1 MNVHILADSPSGV
14 SSYASMARNL
24 ALGLKERGHNITITG
39 FQTYFRPENYRGIT
53 VLPLLNPTEPDDPQV
68 EQFRK
73 NLKKTNAEVLI
84 CIHEAY
90 SQWSLFAKQFTPSY
104 IWVPVEGKGI
114 TQLMKET
121 FQTVGA
127 VSQSYFGQKE
137 LAAEGIDSMV
147 IYPGWDP
154 MTFTQDTDPYCKWST
169 DLHRRTGC
177 DQGEAM
183 FRGCYECGGVN
194 DDSMCKYFEEE
205 TIIIKHCRKES
216 TRSISS
222 IPEIR
227 DELGAGYVM
236 GCVANNIGKRKNI
249 EALIKAFSM
258 MENRKD
264 ALLHIHTA
272 INTRGEP
279 VSFLAEQAGVEDRVV
294 VSYGEYQFSIS
305 DRAMNHIYNNFDI
318 YSSASRAEGFGIAQL
333 ESMSCGVPQVAPAFG
348 TFPELIGENE
358 RGILASVDKIIPAPN
373 GTSWCEVNPESLA
386 DKMDALFIS
395 PQLRIKMGKDAA
407 EWAKQFTWDKIVKQ
421 WDTFLSE
428 TEERAKIRS
437 VIKCPT

>member
-1 MNVHILADSPSGV
+1 MNVHILADSPGGV
-14 SSYASMARNL
+14 SSYAVMARNL
-24 ALGLKERGHNITITG
+24 AAGLKGCGHNITITG

-53 VLPLLNPTEPDDPQV
+53 VLPLLNPTEPNDPQL

-73 NLKKTNAEVLI
+73 NLKNSKAEVLI

-90 SQWSLFAKQFTPSY
+90 SQWSIFAKQFSPSY

-114 TQLMKET
+114 TPIMNEN
-121 FQTVGA
+121 FRTVGA
-127 VSQSYFGQKE
+127 VSQSYYGQKE
-137 LAAEGIDSMV
+137 LSSEGIDSTV

-154 MTFTQDTDPYCKWST
+154 ATFTQNPKAYCKWST

-177 DQGEAM
+177 DPGEAAL
-183 FRGCYECGGVN
+183 RGCYECDGSNG
-194 DDSMCKYFEEE
+194 MCEHFEEE
-205 TIIIKHCRKES
+205 TIIIKHDRKES
-216 TRSISS
+216 TRSIYS
-222 IPEIR
+222 IHDIR
-227 DELGAGYVM
+227 DELGAQYVI

-258 MENRKD
+258 MENKKE

-272 INTRGEP
+272 ISTRGEP
-279 VSFLAEQAGVEDRVV
+279 VSFLAEQAGVKDRVV

-333 ESMSCGVPQVAPAFG
+333 ESMACGVPQAAPAFG

-358 RGILASVDKIIPAPN
+358 RGLLASVDKILPAPN
-373 GTSWCEVNPESLA
+373 GTLWCEVNPESLA

-395 PQLRIKMGKDAA
+395 PRIRIKMGNDAA
-407 EWAKQFTWDKIVKQ
+407 EWANQFTWDKIVKQ
-421 WDTFLSE
+421 WDTFLHE
-428 TEERAKIRS
+428 TGERTRRG
-437 VIKCPT
+437 C

>member
-1 MNVHILADSPSGV
+1 MNVHILADSPGGV

-24 ALGLKERGHNITITG
+24 AKGLKGRGHNVTITG
-39 FQTYFRPENYRGIT
+39 FQTYFSPENYRGIT
-53 VLPLLNPTEPDDPQV
+53 VLPLQNPTEPDEPQL

-73 NLKKTNAEVLI
+73 NLKKTRAEVLI

-90 SQWSLFAKQFTPSY
+90 SQWAIFAKQFSPGY

-114 TQLMKET
+114 TPLMKEN

-127 VSQSYFGQKE
+127 VSQSYSGQKE
-137 LAAEGIDSMV
+137 LAAEGIDSPV

-154 MTFTQDTDPYCKWST
+154 MTFTQDPKTYCKYST

-177 DQGEAM
+177 DPGEAAI
-183 FRGCYECGGVN
+183 RGCYECDGTN
-194 DDSMCKYFEEE
+194 EACRHFEEE
-205 TIIIKHCRKES
+205 TIIIKYDRKES
-216 TRSISS
+216 TRNISS
-222 IPEIR
+222 IPDLR
-227 DELGAGYVM
+227 DELGAGYVI

-258 MENRKD
+258 MENRKE

-272 INTRGEP
+272 ISTRGEP
-279 VSFLAEQAGVEDRVV
+279 VSFLAEQAGVEDSVV

-305 DRAMNHIYNNFDI
+305 DSAMNHIYNNFDI

-333 ESMSCGVPQVAPAFG
+333 ESMACKVPQAAPAFG
-348 TFPELIGENE
+348 TFPELLGENE
-358 RGILASVDKIIPAPN
+358 RGLMASVDSIIPAPN
-373 GTSWCEVNPESLA
+373 GTFWCEVNPESLA

-395 PQLRIKMGKDAA
+395 PGLRQKLGDAGA
-407 EWAKQFTWDKIVKQ
+407 QWAKQFTWDKIVKQ
-421 WDTFLSE
+421 WDTLLSE
-428 TEERAKIRS
+428 TGERGR
-437 VIKCPT
+437 VEKCTT

>member
-14 SSYASMARNL
+14 SSFASMARNL
-24 ALGLKERGHNITITG
+24 ALGLKERGHKVTITG
-39 FQTYFRPENYRGIT
+39 FQTYFMPENYHGIP

-73 NLKKTNAEVLI
+73 NLKKTEAEVLI

-90 SQWSLFAKQFTPSY
+90 SHWSLFAKQFSPGY

-114 TQLMKET
+114 TPLMKDT

-137 LAAEGIDSMV
+137 LAGEGIDSTV

-154 MTFTQDTDPYCKWST
+154 GTFTQDPEPYCKWST
-169 DLHRRTGC
+169 DLHRQTGY
-177 DQGEAM
+177 DPGEVA
-183 FRGCYECGGVN
+183 FRGCYECSGVN
-194 DDSMCKYFEEE
+194 DDGRCKYFEEE

-222 IPEIR
+222 IPDLR
-227 DELGAGYVM
+227 DEMGAGYVI
-236 GCVANNIGKRKNI
+236 GCIANNIGKRKNI
-249 EALIKAFSM
+249 EALIKAFSL
-258 MENRKD
+258 MENRKE
-264 ALLHIHTA
+264 AMLHIHTA
-272 INTRGEP
+272 ISTRGEP

-333 ESMSCGVPQVAPAFG
+333 ESMSVGVPQVAPAFG
-348 TFPELIGENE
+348 TFPELIGANE
-358 RGILASVDKIIPAPN
+358 RGFLASVDKIIPASN

-386 DKMDALFIS
+386 DNMDALFIS
-395 PQLRIKMGKDAA
+395 PWIRSKMGKDAA
-407 EWAKQFTWDKIVKQ
+407 EWAKQYTWDKIVNH
-421 WDTFLSE
+421 WNTLLSKI
-428 TEERAKIRS
+428 EERAKIRS
-437 VIKCPT
+437 VIKCPI

>member
-1 MNVHILADSPSGV
+1 MNVHILADSPGGV

-53 VLPLLNPTEPDDPQV
+53 VLPLLNPTEPDDPQL

-73 NLKKTNAEVLI
+73 NLKKSKAEVLI

-90 SQWSLFAKQFTPSY
+90 SQWTLFAKQFSPSY
-104 IWVPVEGKGI
+104 IWVPVEGQGI
-114 TQLMKET
+114 TALMKET

-137 LAAEGIDSMV
+137 LASGGIDSTV

-154 MTFTQDTDPYCKWST
+154 GTFIQDTKPYCKWST
-169 DLHRRTGC
+169 DLHRQTGDPEELANRWC
-177 DQGEAM
+177 YACPCVYEKCL
-183 FRGCYECGGVN
+183 FRDY
-194 DDSMCKYFEEE
+194 EEE

-216 TRSISS
+216 TRNISS
-222 IPEIR
+222 LPDLR
-227 DELGAGYVM
+227 DELGAGYVI

-258 MENRKD
+258 MENWKE

-272 INTRGEP
+272 ISTRGEP

-333 ESMSCGVPQVAPAFG
+333 ESMACEVPQVAPAFG
-348 TFPELIGENE
+348 TFPELIGDNE
-358 RGILASVDKIIPAPN
+358 RGLLASVDKIITAPN

-395 PQLRIKMGKDAA
+395 PWLRNKSGEAAA
-407 EWAKQFTWDKIVKQ
+407 EWAKQYTWNKVVEQ
-421 WDTFLSE
+421 WDGLLGRLKEKEKTV
-428 TEERAKIRS
+428 A
-437 VIKCPT
+437 VIAL

>member
-1 MNVHILADSPSGV
+1 MNVHILADSPNGV

-24 ALGLKERGHNITITG
+24 AMGLKARGHSITITG
-39 FQTYFRPENYRGIT
+39 FQTYFRPENYKGIP

-73 NLKKTNAEVLI
+73 NLKKTEAEILI

-90 SQWSLFAKQFTPSY
+90 SQWSLFAKQFSPSY

-114 TQLMKET
+114 TSIMKET

-137 LAAEGIDSMV
+137 LASEGIDSTV

-154 MTFTQDTDPYCKWST
+154 ETFTQDTKPHCKWST
-169 DLHRRTGC
+169 DLHRQTGDLHVLADRGC
-177 DQGEAM
+177 DRCEGFNEH
-183 FRGCYECGGVN
+183 G
-194 DDSMCKYFEEE
+194 MCKYFEEE
-205 TIIIKHCRKES
+205 TIIIKHCRKEY
-216 TRSISS
+216 TRSVSS
-222 IPEIR
+222 IPDLR
-227 DELGAGYVM
+227 DAAGAQYVI

-258 MENRKD
+258 MENRKE

-272 INTRGEP
+272 ISTRGEP
-279 VSFLAEQAGVEDRVV
+279 VSFLAEQAGVGDRVV
-294 VSYGEYQFSIS
+294 VSYGEYPFSIS
-305 DRAMNHIYNNFDI
+305 DRAMNQIYNNFDI

-333 ESMSCGVPQVAPAFG
+333 ESMAVCVPQVAPAFG
-348 TFPELIGENE
+348 TFPELLGENE
-358 RGILASVDKIIPAPN
+358 RGLLASVDKIIPAPN
-373 GTSWCEVNPESLA
+373 GTSWCEVNTDNLA

-395 PQLRIKMGKDAA
+395 PWLRIKMGKEAA
-407 EWAKQFTWDKIVKQ
+407 EWAKQFTWDKVVKQ
-421 WDTFLSE
+421 WDTLLSE
-428 TEERAKIRS
+428 TGERAGTRS
-437 VIKCPT
+437 VIKCSI

>member
-1 MNVHILADSPSGV
+1 MKVHILADSPGGV
-14 SSYASMARNL
+14 SSFASMARNL
-24 ALGLKERGHNITITG
+24 ATGLKERGHNVTITG

-68 EQFRK
+68 GQFRK
-73 NLKKTNAEVLI
+73 NLKKTEAEVLI

-90 SQWSLFAKQFTPSY
+90 SHWTLFAKQFSPGY

-114 TQLMKET
+114 TPLMKET

-127 VSQSYFGQKE
+127 VSQSCFGQKE
-137 LAAEGIDSMV
+137 LASEGIDSTV

-154 MTFTQDTDPYCKWST
+154 GTFTQEPEPYCKWST
-169 DLHRRTGC
+169 DLHRRTG
-177 DQGEAM
+177 DLGEVA
-183 FRGCYECGGVN
+183 FRGCYECSGVN
-194 DDSMCKYFEEE
+194 DDCMCRHFEDE

-216 TRSISS
+216 TRNISS
-222 IPEIR
+222 IPNLR
-227 DELGAGYVM
+227 DELGAGYVI

-249 EALIKAFSM
+249 EALINAFSL
-258 MENRKD
+258 MENWKE
-264 ALLHIHTA
+264 AILHIHTA
-272 INTRGEP
+272 ISTRGEP

-333 ESMSCGVPQVAPAFG
+333 ESMACGIPQVAPAFG

-358 RGILASVDKIIPAPN
+358 RGLLASVDKIIPAPN
-373 GTSWCEVNPESLA
+373 GTSWCEVNTESLA

-395 PQLRIKMGKDAA
+395 PWLRIKMGKEAA
-407 EWAKQFTWDKIVKQ
+407 QWAKQYTWDKVAGH
-421 WDTFLSE
+421 WDMFLRRLKE
-428 TEERAKIRS
+428 TEKTATAEMIS
-437 VIKCPT
+437 

>member
-1 MNVHILADSPSGV
+1 MNVHILADSPGGV

-24 ALGLKERGHNITITG
+24 AIGLKERGHNITITG

-73 NLKKTNAEVLI
+73 NLKKSDAEVLI

-90 SQWSLFAKQFTPSY
+90 SRWSLFAKQFSPSY
-104 IWVPVEGKGI
+104 IWVPVEGIGI
-114 TQLMKET
+114 TPLMKET

-137 LAAEGIDSMV
+137 LSMEGIDSTV

-154 MTFTQDTDPYCKWST
+154 GTFTQDPEPYCKWST
-169 DLHRRTGC
+169 DLHRQTGDLCVLASRLCEQC
-177 DQGEAM
+177 DG
-183 FRGCYECGGVN
+183 FSPGI
-194 DDSMCKYFEEE
+194 CKYFEEE

-222 IPEIR
+222 IPDLR
-227 DELGAGYVM
+227 DELGAAYVI

-258 MENRKD
+258 MENQKE

-272 INTRGEP
+272 ISTRGEP
-279 VSFLAEQAGVEDRVV
+279 ISFLAEQAGVEDSVV
-294 VSYGEYQFSIS
+294 VSYGEYPFSIS
-305 DRAMNHIYNNFDI
+305 DRAMNNIYNNFDI

-333 ESMSCGVPQVAPAFG
+333 ESMAVGVPQVAPAFG
-348 TFPELIGENE
+348 TFPELIGNNE
-358 RGILASVDKIIPAPN
+358 RGLLASVDKIITASN
-373 GTSWCEVNPESLA
+373 GTSWCEINTESLA
-386 DKMDALFIS
+386 DKMDAMFIS
-395 PQLRIKMGKDAA
+395 PWIRIKMGKEAA
-407 EWAKQFTWDKIVKQ
+407 EWAKQYTRDKIVDQ
-421 WDTFLSE
+421 WDTFMSE
-428 TEERAKIRS
+428 TGERANTEG
-437 VIKCPT
+437 VIKCTT

>member
-1 MNVHILADSPSGV
+1 MNVHILADSPGGV

-24 ALGLKERGHNITITG
+24 ATGLKERGHNITITG

-68 EQFRK
+68 DQFRK
-73 NLKKTNAEVLI
+73 NLKKSKAEVLI

-90 SQWSLFAKQFTPSY
+90 SHWSLFAKQFSPSY

-114 TQLMKET
+114 TPLMKET

-137 LAAEGIDSMV
+137 LAGEGIDSTV
-147 IYPGWDP
+147 VYPGWDP
-154 MTFTQDTDPYCKWST
+154 GIFTQDTKPYCKWST
-169 DLHRRTGC
+169 DLHRQEGKQE
-177 DQGEAM
+177 DLAN
-183 FRGCYECGGVN
+183 RGCYYCPGVYEKCH
-194 DDSMCKYFEEE
+194 DRYYEEE

-222 IPEIR
+222 IPDLR
-227 DELGAGYVM
+227 DELGAGYVI

-249 EALIKAFSM
+249 EALIKSFSM
-258 MENRKD
+258 MENRKE
-264 ALLHIHTA
+264 AILHIHTA
-272 INTRGEP
+272 ISTRGEP
-279 VSFLAEQAGVEDRVV
+279 VSFLAEQAGVGDRVV

-333 ESMSCGVPQVAPAFG
+333 ESMGCGVPQVAPAFG
-348 TFPELIGENE
+348 TFPELLGENE
-358 RGILASVDKIIPAPN
+358 RGFLASVDKIIPALN
-373 GTSWCEVNPESLA
+373 GTSWCEINPESLA
-386 DKMDALFIS
+386 DKMDALFIN
-395 PQLRIKMGKDAA
+395 PWIRIKMGKDAA
-407 EWAKQFTWDKIVKQ
+407 KWAKQYTWDKVVEQ
-421 WDTFLSE
+421 WDGLLGRL
-428 TEERAKIRS
+428 TEKEEPVA
-437 VIKCPT
+437 VAAM